1 MTVYVMAF
9 VKVKDPAWIEDYVP
23 NVEALVQ
30 AHGGRYLVRDT
41 EVHQVEGGGAVP
53 DVAVIIEFP
62 SADHAQAF
70 YEDPQYQP
78 YLDARKAGADT
89 TLVLVEGL

>member
-1 MTVYVMAF
+1 
-9 VKVKDPAWIEDYVP
+9 
-23 NVEALVQ
+23 
-30 AHGGRYLVRDT
+30 
-41 EVHQVEGGGAVP
+41 
-53 DVAVIIEFP
+53 VIIEFP